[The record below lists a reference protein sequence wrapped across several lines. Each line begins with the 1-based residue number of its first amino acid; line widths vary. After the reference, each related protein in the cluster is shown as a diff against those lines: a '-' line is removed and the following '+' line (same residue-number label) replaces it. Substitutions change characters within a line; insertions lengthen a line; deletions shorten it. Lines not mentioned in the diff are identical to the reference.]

1 MDMKAKTQE
10 KVKKMGN
17 GAPQYLSREH
27 AMHFV
32 SRNPD
37 AAKSVMLESISP
49 VFTRWRHE
57 IYPTALHHL
66 EVLTSSSTLAIASL
80 SDKMSTLASASTGV
94 GALTK
99 LASSSVFV
107 GSTTASSIPSWPKT
121 PRASSEA
128 LTLSSAV
135 TLASSAAYAFAPSTA
150 LSFAFSSDIV
160 LASFRAAINA
170 SSAAFT
176 LTLLCL
182 QQLTLLLLQP

>member
-1 MDMKAKTQE
+1 
-10 KVKKMGN
+10 
-17 GAPQYLSREH
+17 
-27 AMHFV
+27 
-32 SRNPD
+32 
-37 AAKSVMLESISP
+37 MLESISP
-49 VFTRWRHE
+49 VFTRWHE
-57 IYPTALHHL
+57 IYPNALHHL
-66 EVLTSSSTLAIASL
+66 EVVTSSSTLAIASL

-160 LASFRAAINA
+160 LASFRAAINT